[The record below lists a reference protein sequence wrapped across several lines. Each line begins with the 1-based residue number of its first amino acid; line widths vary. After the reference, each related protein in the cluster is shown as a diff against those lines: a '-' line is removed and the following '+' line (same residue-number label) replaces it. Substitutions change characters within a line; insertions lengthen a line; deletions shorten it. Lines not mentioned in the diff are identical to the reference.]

1 MESRSK
7 PASSVSS
14 AAPQKPFDAI
24 RVFIEEKKE
33 KFTKKNFDLNASEIN
48 RRLTAKY
55 NQLSEEKK
63 NKYKKKALAR
73 KAEHQRVSSFETID
87 TVNFWASHTHLSLLV
102 CIDLFIGRSPNGRS
116 SIYFAVHLFLNISW
130 VMTLHWGRHVRS
142 SSHSND
148 SMRM

>member
-7 PASSVSS
+7 PASSGSS

-33 KFTKKNFDLNASEIN
+33 KFTEKNPDLNASEIN

-55 NQLSEEKK
+55 NQLSEQKK

-87 TVNFWASHTHLSLLV
+87 IHTLTS
-102 CIDLFIGRSPNGRS
+102 IS
-116 SIYFAVHLFLNISW
+116 SRIY
-130 VMTLHWGRHVRS
+130 
-142 SSHSND
+142 
-148 SMRM
+148 